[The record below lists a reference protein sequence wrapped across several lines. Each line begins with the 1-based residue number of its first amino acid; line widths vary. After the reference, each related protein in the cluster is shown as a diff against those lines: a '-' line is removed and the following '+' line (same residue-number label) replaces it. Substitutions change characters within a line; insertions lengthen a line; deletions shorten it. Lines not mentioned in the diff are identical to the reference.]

1 MIIHLPKKVVFTFI
15 TWNKTIFILLFLM
28 QINLLFSQK
37 AIQNQA
43 NWFAY
48 TGQYK
53 VSQKWGVH
61 LEAQFRM
68 DGDLEVS
75 RQNLFRLGAIYYP
88 SKNSNF
94 IAGYGLINTL
104 NPSVNAY
111 FKENRIW
118 EQYQHTYQWSAS
130 KNTMINRFRL
140 EQRFVDKVG
149 LVDQEVARLET
160 NYQNRF
166 RYLNR
171 NLFFLTTVNKNKDE
185 LYAIVQ
191 DEVFLNVGSNNVN
204 RNFFYQNRLFLGFGL
219 LTNANFRIEVGYL
232 NHFVNPNSGADTINH
247 TISVSLLH
255 NLTF

>member
-1 MIIHLPKKVVFTFI
+1 MIIQLPKKAIFTMI
-15 TWNKTIFILLFLM
+15 TWRNPIFILLFLM

-37 AIQNQA
+37 VAQNQA

-53 VSQKWGVH
+53 VTPKWGLH

-68 DGDLEVS
+68 DGDLEFS
-75 RQNLFRLGAIYYP
+75 RQNLFRLGAIYYLDKK
-88 SKNSNF
+88 SQL

-104 NPSVNAY
+104 NPAVNDY
-111 FKENRIW
+111 FKEERIW
-118 EQYQHTYQWSAS
+118 QQYQHTHQWRAF

-171 NLFFLTTVNKNKDE
+171 NLFFLTDINKNKDA

-204 RNFFYQNRLFLGFGL
+204 KNFFDQNRFFLGLGL

-232 NHFVNPNSGADTINH
+232 NHFINPNSDSDIMNH
-247 TISVSLLH
+247 TVSFALLH

>member
-1 MIIHLPKKVVFTFI
+1 MTIQLPRKTFFRMISWKKS
-15 TWNKTIFILLFLM
+15 IFILFFLM

-37 AIQNQA
+37 TIHNQA

-61 LEAQFRM
+61 LEAQFRL
-68 DGDLEVS
+68 DGDLEFS
-75 RQNLFRLGAIYYP
+75 RQNLFRLGTIYYP

-94 IAGYGLINTL
+94 IVGYGLINTL
-104 NPSVNAY
+104 NPLVNAY

-118 EQYQHTYQWSAS
+118 EQYQHTLQWNAV
-130 KNTMINRFRL
+130 KNTTINRFRL

-149 LVDQEVARLET
+149 LVDQELVRLET

-166 RYLNR
+166 RFLNR
-171 NLFFLTTVNKNKDE
+171 NLFFLTAINKNKDA
-185 LYAIVQ
+185 LYAILQ
-191 DEVFLNVGSNNVN
+191 DEVFLNVGSNKVN
-204 RNFFYQNRLFLGFGL
+204 RNFFDQNRLFLGFGL

-232 NHFVNPNSGADTINH
+232 NHFVNPNSGADNTNH
-247 TISVSLLH
+247 TVSVSLLH
-255 NLTF
+255 NLNF